1 MKGQDITHKCFDD
14 ETPLY
19 KMLKENNLL
28 IPLWILIGGYLLS
41 NLILAI
47 ILIYYSFVGN

>member
-28 IPLWILIGGYLLS
+28 IPLWIIIEFYILS
-41 NLILAI
+41 LILTG